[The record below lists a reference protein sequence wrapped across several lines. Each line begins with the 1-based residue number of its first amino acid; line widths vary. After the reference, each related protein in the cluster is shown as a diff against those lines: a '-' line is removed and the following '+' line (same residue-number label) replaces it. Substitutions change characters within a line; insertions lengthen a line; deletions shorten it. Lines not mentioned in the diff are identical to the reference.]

1 MVRISEVNVGRA
13 VVIGEKRGRPWRT
26 AINKGS
32 VGAARVDV
40 GLLGLEGDEQHNRK
54 YHGGPS
60 QAVYAY
66 AAEDAA
72 WWSDELGRH
81 VDATVLGQNLTTEG
95 IDVSAVVI
103 GERWRVGT
111 TLLEATSPRIPCAT
125 LAKRI
130 GLPGMVKR
138 FARAGRCGAYFRVLE
153 PGTVGAGDPIAVIDR
168 PAGAPAVADV
178 MAILLFEG
186 ERAHELLGLPALN
199 PVAAAWAEARTAT
212 AASLGVAI
220 RPPP

>member
-1 MVRISEVNVGRA
+1 VRISEVNVGRA
-13 VVIGEKRGRPWRT
+13 AVIGEKRGRPWRT
-26 AINKGS
+26 AIKKGS

-54 YHGGPS
+54 YHGGPN

-72 WWSDELGRH
+72 WWSDELGHH

-95 IDVSAVVI
+95 IDVNAVVI
-103 GERWRVGT
+103 GERWRIGT

-125 LAKRI
+125 LAKRV

-138 FARAGRCGAYFRVLE
+138 FARVGRCGAYFRVLE

-178 MAILLFEG
+178 MVILLFEG
-186 ERAHELLGLPALN
+186 ERAGELLGLPALN
-199 PVAAAWAEARTAT
+199 PVATAWAEARTAT
-212 AASLGVAI
+212 AASLGVAVS
-220 RPPP
+220 PPR